1 MLFTNQ
7 FTHAYSSSAMPLIV
21 EGVEPQIIR
30 ILLPYGFL
38 FSFFTVVL
46 VVVISMLCSFGL
58 MWHVSNTALENN
70 YNVI

>member
-7 FTHAYSSSAMPLIV
+7 FTYAYSSSAMPLIV

-38 FSFFTVVL
+38 FSFLLLFL
-46 VVVISMLCSFGL
+46 LL
-58 MWHVSNTALENN
+58 
-70 YNVI
+70 